1 MSRDKGSRRQKTR
14 DRQPAKRT
22 ETDVRAGGVRSP
34 DFDLRRTHDAPVQ
47 EDGRHR
53 RQDLYQRISDSG
65 TAPAADAGTDDT
77 VPWQAFGEDSH
88 IVQDSGAGPRQ
99 SGQDFSPRGSFHEG
113 RQQDSGYSG
122 QDDSGRLKRRDA
134 DFSRRGSRELSGST
148 GASASSGAGSTGS
161 GGTPGGRRMYQHGS
175 RYQQR
180 FQETAKAGELKE
192 KQPEPAGAED
202 HGHRRQDLYQG
213 TSEGGT
219 APAADAGTDDMAFRQ
234 DSGGSGRVKR
244 RDADFS
250 RRGSREP
257 SGSGGTGPFA
267 SSGAASTGAGEPPG
281 RRRARQH
288 GNKYQQR
295 FQEAAKAGEP
305 KEKQPGAGGGEP
317 KRASKLEFT
326 ADELPPE
333 TADKKLTHAR
343 RKAERVEKK
352 LGDAEARLPSRKKLR
367 METVSDP
374 ESGKAKKRLKFE
386 KEVKSQRAHVKGPLP
401 LRPVKAGANMAIGYA
416 HKKIYQAEEENVGIK
431 AAHRTELAGEA
442 GVRMAYHRHMTAPYR
457 RAAKLQQRS
466 ARANARLAYRQ
477 TLQDNPEL
485 KKKFLARMWQK
496 QKLKRQYAK
505 AAREAQKTGKRAKDA
520 AVTTEKI
527 AAWVINTVKR
537 HPVICGIIFLLL
549 LVVFL
554 IASLFSSFSNIGAG
568 GLGSIAASSYL
579 AEDADINNAELIY
592 TEWETDLQ
600 MEIGRVETDRPG
612 YDEYRYNIG
621 AIEHDPYIL
630 MGYLTSV
637 YQDFTCEQIEGV
649 LRQLF
654 NEQYSLTFTEE
665 TETRYRTETSVNPE
679 TGEETEEE
687 VPYEWRILNVKL
699 TATPLANLV
708 VQRMDEEQKEI
719 CEILLQT
726 KGCRQYVENVFGT
739 NWLPYV
745 TSYYGYRVH
754 PVSGGKD
761 YHTGVDIGM
770 PQGTEIL
777 AGHDGTVTLAGN
789 AGGYGLCVAIEGG
802 AYGGHTLTTKYGHC
816 SQVLV
821 SAGQEV
827 RAGDVIAKVGST
839 GNSTGPHLHLE
850 VLVDG
855 QYLNPL
861 YFADT
866 GDTSERRLPAA
877 GAGGGGNYFDYDV
890 PPEAL
895 ADEKFAA
902 MLAEAEKYLGYPYVW
917 GGASPSTS
925 FDCSG
930 YVSWVVNHCGVGWNF
945 GRLTADGLLGVCTPV
960 SSADARPGDLIFFQG
975 TYNTSGASHVGIY
988 VGNGMMIH
996 CGDPIS
1002 YANINTSYW
1011 QQHFYTFARLP

>member
-1 MSRDKGSRRQKTR
+1 MVEISHDREFRKRKSADRR
-14 DRQPAKRT
+14 PARKPVK
-22 ETDVRAGGVRSP
+22 DVRADEGRLTQ
-34 DFDLRRTHDAPVQ
+34 DFDLRRGRDAPVSGEDRRGYRQ
-47 EDGRHR
+47 GQGRGYTEPAEDFAADYAALETGTGAGGTDHGTAVSRTEDAAYFQETGNGAGDPPADAAPVSTAARDFGLRRGRDAPASGEDRRRHRQDQSRKFAEQADGFTAGCDALEMEAGTSGTDHGAAASRTENTDTAHFPEDGSSLHGG
-53 RQDLYQRISDSG
+53 S
-65 TAPAADAGTDDT
+65 
-77 VPWQAFGEDSH
+77 E
-88 IVQDSGAGPRQ
+88 
-99 SGQDFSPRGSFHEG
+99 SPE
-113 RQQDSGYSG
+113 
-122 QDDSGRLKRRDA
+122 
-134 DFSRRGSRELSGST
+134 SRET
-148 GASASSGAGSTGS
+148 AG
-161 GGTPGGRRMYQHGS
+161 GGTPFRQ
-175 RYQQR
+175 
-180 FQETAKAGELKE
+180 
-192 KQPEPAGAED
+192 EPARAEN
-202 HGHRRQDLYQG
+202 
-213 TSEGGT
+213 
-219 APAADAGTDDMAFRQ
+219 
-234 DSGGSGRVKR
+234 R
-244 RDADFS
+244 RDSRKQREKADH
-250 RRGSREP
+250 
-257 SGSGGTGPFA
+257 A
-267 SSGAASTGAGEPPG
+267 KK
-281 RRRARQH
+281 QH

-295 FQEAAKAGEP
+295 FRKEAEAEEQAAQAEGT
-305 KEKQPGAGGGEP
+305 AGGRTKKP
-317 KRASKLEFT
+317 SRLEFA

-333 TADKKLTHAR
+333 AKDKKLSRAGQ
-343 RKAERVEKK
+343 KAERAEKK
-352 LGDAEARLPSRKKLR
+352 LEDAGARLPSRKKLR

-401 LRPVKAGANMAIGYA
+401 LRPVKAAANTAAGYA

-431 AAHRTELAGEA
+431 AAHRTEFMGEA

-457 RAAKLQQRS
+457 RVAKLQQKS
-466 ARANARLAYRQ
+466 ASASARLAYRQ
-477 TLQDNPEL
+477 TLHDNPEL

-505 AAREAQKTGKRAKDA
+505 AAREARKTGKRVKDA

-527 AAWVINTVKR
+527 AAWMVNTVKR

-554 IASLFSSFSNIGAG
+554 ISSLFSSFSNIGAG
-568 GLGSIAASSYL
+568 GLGSIAASTYL

-600 MEIGRVETDRPG
+600 MEIGCVETDRPG

-621 AIEHDPYIL
+621 AVEHDPYIL

-654 NEQYSLTFTEE
+654 NEQYALTFTEE
-665 TETRYRTETSVNPE
+665 TEIRYRTETRVDPE

-699 TATPLANLV
+699 TATPLADLV
-708 VQRMDEEQKEI
+708 VQRMSGEQKEI

-726 KGCRQYVENVFGT
+726 KGNRQYVENVFGT

-754 PVSGGKD
+754 PVSGEKN

-770 PQGTEIL
+770 AQGTEIL

-789 AGGYGLCVAIEGG
+789 AGGYGLCVAIEGE
-802 AYGGHTLTTKYGHC
+802 AYGGHTLATKYGHC
-816 SQVLV
+816 SQILV

-866 GDTSERRLPAA
+866 GDISERHLLAA

-902 MLAEAEKYLGYPYVW
+902 MLEEAEKYLGYPYVW

-930 YVSWVVNHCGVGWNF
+930 YVSWVVNHCGAGWDF

-960 SSADARPGDLIFFQG
+960 SSEDARPGDLIFFQG

-1011 QQHFYTFARLP
+1011 QSHFYTFGRLP